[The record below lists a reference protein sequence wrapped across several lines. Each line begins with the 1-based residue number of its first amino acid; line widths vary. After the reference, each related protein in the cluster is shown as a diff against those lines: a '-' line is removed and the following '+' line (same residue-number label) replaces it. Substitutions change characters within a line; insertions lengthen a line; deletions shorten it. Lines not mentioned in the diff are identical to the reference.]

1 MQATP
6 PVPHVDRVPGER
18 QVVPLQQPS
27 KQLVA
32 SHTHWLLK
40 QRCPVEHAGPVP
52 HRQLPVPQLFATV
65 GSHAV
70 HAAPWVPHALGD
82 GADTQVVP

>member
-1 MQATP
+1 MTQSAP
-6 PVPHVDRVPGER
+6 A
-18 QVVPLQQPS
+18 QQPVGHV
-27 KQLVA
+27 VA

-40 QRCPVEHAGPVP
+40 QRCPVVHAGPVP